1 MSVQVIMKDG
11 RPEWAVI
18 PYEQYEALLAA
29 AGEAPGSKGAGPQ
42 NAAATAPHPAIQ
54 GASAAA
60 AASGA
65 KVGGGSFSGASL
77 GALMA
82 SSTKNAAQLARDAG
96 ISPAYLNQIVSG
108 ERAPSPAIIR
118 GLAQALGVKPDELLA

>member
-29 AGEAPGSKGAGPQ
+29 AGKPQAEPSAPDVPGAHSVP
-42 NAAATAPHPAIQ
+42 ASPPAPSSGQFSTVKLHSRVQ
-54 GASAAA
+54 ASAKSEAEL
-60 AASGA
+60 A
-65 KVGGGSFSGASL
+65 K
-77 GALMA
+77 
-82 SSTKNAAQLARDAG
+82 DAG
-96 ISPAYLNQIVSG
+96 ISPAYLAQISAG

-118 GLAQALGVKPDELLA
+118 GLAQALGIKADDLLG